1 MWVSPPKIHVLK
13 ATPPMGWDWRW
24 GGLGGV
30 QVMRMEVGSLEGH
43 QVLRV
48 EVGVFGR

>member
-1 MWVSPPKIHVLK
+1 MLK
-13 ATPPMGWDWRW
+13 ANPPMEWDWRW
-24 GGLGGV
+24 GYLGGD